1 MSRSSR
7 VRAALHLAVILT
19 LSVALS
25 GVAAV
30 HTDDGCAVE
39 KHCQACVAAMSVGV
53 VVTAFVFA
61 ISPGQAALV
70 TTCEPIAPAS
80 CESVAAPSRGPPQA

>member
-1 MSRSSR
+1 MSRDTR
-7 VRAALHLAVILT
+7 LRAALHLGIVLILSLAV
-19 LSVALS
+19 S

-53 VVTAFVFA
+53 VVTAFAFA
-61 ISPGQAALV
+61 VSSERATLV
-70 TTCEPIAPAS
+70 ATREPVLPVS
-80 CESVAAPSRGPPQA
+80 HESVAAPSRGPPQA